1 MLEVCLRSRTYSEL
15 IGFFRRNPTPPGFFA
30 HRIRPRG
37 VPCLTA
43 GASFKYQNP
52 IENPYGLLLRPPY
65 GLLPRP
71 QQTQAAHF
79 KLPYR
84 K

>member
-1 MLEVCLRSRTYSEL
+1 MLEVYLRSRTYSEL
-15 IGFFRRNPTPPGFFA
+15 ITFFRRNPTTPGFLA

-37 VPCLTA
+37 APCVRV
-43 GASFKYQNP
+43 GASFEYQNP
-52 IENPYGLLLRPPY
+52 IRNPY

-71 QQTQAAHF
+71 PQTQAAHF